1 MVIYADVLV
10 ALNLFVNYFLL
21 LAAKKMLRYEARTQ
35 NIVLSS
41 LVGGLYSLTVYL
53 QGVPK
58 LLQILMN
65 ISVLTLMTVICFR
78 PKSFKLFLKE
88 LLCFI
93 GVNTAFAGI
102 MLAVWLFFTP
112 EGMFYNNSIVY
123 FDIDI
128 KLLVISTLACYL
140 ILRLIFMFAKR
151 SAPEDKVISVTLIK
165 NGRAVSVN
173 ALLDTGNTL
182 KDAFTGNEVAVAD
195 EAVIRNL
202 LGFSLDTYI
211 SREKAGLYNSE
222 RLNIRLI
229 PVTTVSSEALL
240 PAVKVDEI
248 ILNNTNTAVKN
259 LLVAQSKSKIK
270 NGEYQLILSS
280 EIVNEVENNVKRT
293 TEKTAFKN

>member
-1 MVIYADVLV
+1 
-10 ALNLFVNYFLL
+10 
-21 LAAKKMLRYEARTQ
+21 
-35 NIVLSS
+35 
-41 LVGGLYSLTVYL
+41 
-53 QGVPK
+53 
-58 LLQILMN
+58 
-65 ISVLTLMTVICFR
+65 
-78 PKSFKLFLKE
+78 
-88 LLCFI
+88 
-93 GVNTAFAGI
+93 
-102 MLAVWLFFTP
+102 
-112 EGMFYNNSIVY
+112 
-123 FDIDI
+123 
-128 KLLVISTLACYL
+128 
-140 ILRLIFMFAKR
+140 MFAKR
-151 SAPEDKVISVTLIK
+151 SAPENKVISVTLIK

-182 KDAFTGNEVAVAD
+182 KDAFTGNGVAVAD

-280 EIVNEVENNVKRT
+280 EIINEVENNDKRT

>member
-21 LAAKKMLRYEARTQ
+21 LAAKKLLRYEARTQ

-58 LLQILMN
+58 PLQILMN

-151 SAPEDKVISVTLIK
+151 SAPKDKVISVTLIK

-182 KDAFTGNEVAVAD
+182 KDAFTGNGVAVAD

-280 EIVNEVENNVKRT
+280 EIINEVENNDKRT